1 MPPSQVA
8 DFFMRNHISKTLGPT
23 GALIYTE
30 LRRCLSLRGGQII
43 NGRKWIWKT
52 VDDLAELFGISE
64 RTVRRHLKR
73 IIDLGFLIRKKQK
86 ASQDWDQT
94 YWYAWGDTDPFTEA
108 KTCPLQGGHA
118 DRIQK
123 VKPAGSSNGQERT
136 NRIEGQAIPTADE
149 TATLLERIRQWPK
162 ATPPS
167 ETQKTQIVVESSFV
181 WDPSGHGRKQHQ
193 AKATAPQGFGVRT
206 SDPQPTSVADRARSH
221 HPCSDPFRQAAGS
234 VEPPVAKGGMII
246 Q

>member
-1 MPPSQVA
+1 MPLQQHVC
-8 DFFMRNHISKTLGPT
+8 KTLGPT
-23 GALIYTE
+23 GALIYIE

-167 ETQKTQIVVESSFV
+167 ETQKTQIVAQSDLI
-181 WDPSGHGRKQHQ
+181 WDPSDHASKQQHQ
-193 AKATAPQGFGVRT
+193 ATPVASEGIGIGRRYSARYAIDQQTRGIDQGLT
-206 SDPQPTSVADRARSH
+206 SL
-221 HPCSDPFRQAAGS
+221 RQAENEATQRG
-234 VEPPVAKGGMII
+234 ETGQQII
-246 Q
+246 FISQR